1 MRRLG
6 KKKLEESESDEDDE
20 DVDESVVL
28 DGGNKS
34 DGYAI
39 ASSNQPDEAISEDG
53 SAKSNLEEEENMA
66 SNVKELV
73 TMDGPMSENLSS
85 EDSVESEKILVEEDL
100 ELVGDQSADNTQT
113 DREVTTDSSASTS
126 PEKPTEK
133 IEKENSE
140 EVLDFEKF
148 DSAGELEVCAT

>member
-1 MRRLG
+1 M
-6 KKKLEESESDEDDE
+6 EESESDEDDE

-39 ASSNQPDEAISEDG
+39 ASSNQPDEVISEDG

-73 TMDGPMSENLSS
+73 TVDGPMSENLSS

-100 ELVGDQSADNTQT
+100 ELVGDQSADNAQT